1 MPRKPARAPLNVFL
15 NNRHVGRLT
24 RQSSGAIDFA
34 YDPSWLG
41 WEYAIPVS
49 LSLPLRETR
58 YLGDRVTAV
67 FENLLP
73 DSKPIRTRVAERVGA
88 QGTDAFSLLSEIGR
102 DCVGALQFMAV
113 DALPPP
119 TTAVDGTEVGEDEIA
134 AIVANLAR
142 APLGLDKE
150 DDFRISVAGA
160 QEKTALLRYQGK
172 WLKPTGTTPTTHILK
187 PQIGE
192 LPNGIDLSN
201 SVENE
206 FYCLKLLEAF
216 GLPANDV
223 EIATFGKTKVLVV
236 TRFDRRWTRDGRLLR
251 LPQEDCCQALSV
263 APSGKYESEG
273 GPGIAAIANLLAG
286 SDDPSGDRLAF
297 FKAQLLFWLIGA
309 TDGHAKNFSIFL
321 APGGRFRTTPFYDVL
336 SAQPSLDAHHIR
348 RNQFKLAMAVGNSRK
363 YRISEI
369 HGRHFVEG
377 GRAAGLPT
385 QLIAQ
390 AIDDIRQGF
399 DRAFAAVEALLP
411 AHFPEAIHAA
421 VLAGARDRVAG
432 LATADGELGRV
443 GASEPSRPG

>member
-1 MPRKPARAPLNVFL
+1 MPRRPARTPLNVFL

-41 WEYAIPVS
+41 WEHAIPVS

-73 DSKPIRTRVAERVGA
+73 DSKAIRTRVAERVGA

-102 DCVGALQFMAV
+102 DCVGALQFMTV
-113 DALPPP
+113 DDLPPP
-119 TTAVDGTEVGEDEIA
+119 STAIEGIPVSEDEIA

-160 QEKTALLRYQGK
+160 QEKTALLRHAGK
-172 WLKPTGTTPTTHILK
+172 WLKPTGTTPTTHLLK

-206 FYCLKLLEAF
+206 YYCLKLIAAF
-216 GLPANDV
+216 GLPANDA
-223 EIATFGKTKVLVV
+223 EIATFGATKVLVV
-236 TRFDRRWTRDGRLLR
+236 TRFDRRWARDGRLLR

-263 APSGKYESEG
+263 FPTNKYESEG
-273 GPGIAAIANLLAG
+273 GPDIVKVASLLAG

-297 FKAQLLFWLIGA
+297 FKSQLLFWLIGA
-309 TDGHAKNFSIFL
+309 TDGHAKNFSVFL
-321 APGGRFRTTPFYDVL
+321 APAGRFRMTPIYDVL
-336 SAQPSLDAHHIR
+336 TAQPSLDAHQIR
-348 RNQFKLAMAVGNSRK
+348 RNQFKLAMAIGNSRK
-363 YRISEI
+363 YRIFDI
-369 HGRHFVEG
+369 HGRHFVET
-377 GRAAGLPT
+377 GRAAGLSPS
-385 QLIAQ
+385 LISQ
-390 AIDDIRQGF
+390 AIDEIRQRF
-399 DRAFAAVEALLP
+399 DQAFSAVERQLP
-411 AHFPEAIHAA
+411 AHFPEAIHST
-421 VLAGARDRVAG
+421 VEAGARDR
-432 LATADGELGRV
+432 LRRLETADAELGQTSS
-443 GASEPSRPG
+443 A